1 MPKQIPLSE
10 KREWLKE
17 YEEGNPE
24 AKVAKERHR
33 ALKVIKR
40 GIQEARANRDGSA
53 ARAEIVKEALI
64 RHQKQLFEIVNRLLN
79 LTNTIPANFKL
90 RREKNGAIAP
100 IILSAGLIVYS
111 PEKGLVTKL
120 SDENTSEWGLLKE
133 HLKQRRIWSILEQ
146 WKTALIANTKALLD
160 FERGIKTLVEIETGL
175 QVISDKPGDE
185 QKGFIYPFT
194 AELFSEV
201 SIRKAVGISDETN
214 PDKRMVTTED
224 GYILHGQAGSRL
236 AYCLGRQDE
245 CREALVRAFE
255 KIQDLKER
263 LIVVST
269 DAELKNVSAKLKG
282 PLDDIRLMGLIPGQ
296 CRICSRISL

>member
-17 YEEGNPE
+17 YEEGKPE
-24 AKVAKERHR
+24 AKIGKDKHR

-40 GIQEARANRDGSA
+40 GVQEARADRDGSA
-53 ARAEIVKEALI
+53 ARAEIVKEALM
-64 RHQKQLFEIVNRLLN
+64 RHQKQLFEIANRLLN

-111 PEKGLVTKL
+111 PEKGLVTEL
-120 SDENTSEWGLLKE
+120 WDENTSEWRLLKE
-133 HLKQRRIWSILEQ
+133 HLKQGRIWSILEQ
-146 WKTALIANTKALLD
+146 WKTALVANTKALLD
-160 FERGIKTLVEIETGL
+160 FERGIKTLVETETGL
-175 QVISDKPGDE
+175 QVISDKLGDE
-185 QKGFIYPFT
+185 QNGFIYPFT
-194 AELFSEV
+194 VELFIEV
-201 SIRKAVGISDETN
+201 SIKKAVGIPDETN

-236 AYCLGRQDE
+236 AYCPGRQDE
-245 CREALVRAFE
+245 CLEALVRAFR

-263 LIVVST
+263 LIVAST

>member
-17 YEEGNPE
+17 YEEGKPE
-24 AKVAKERHR
+24 AKIAKEKHR

-40 GIQEARANRDGSA
+40 GIQEARADRDGSA

-64 RHQKQLFEIVNRLLN
+64 RHQKQLLEIVNRLLK
-79 LTNTIPANFKL
+79 LTDRIPADVEL
-90 RREKNGAIAP
+90 RREKNGAISP
-100 IILSAGLIVYS
+100 IILSAGRIVYT
-111 PEKGLVTKL
+111 PEKGLVTEL

-133 HLKQRRIWSILEQ
+133 HLKQRRIWSTLEQ
-146 WKTALIANTKALLD
+146 WKTASIAHIEARLD

-175 QVISDKPGDE
+175 QVISDKPRDE
-185 QKGFIYPFT
+185 QNGFIYLFT
-194 AELFSEV
+194 IKLFYEV
-201 SIRKAVGISDETN
+201 SIKKVMGILDETN
-214 PDKRMVTTED
+214 PDERMVTTDD

-236 AYCLGRQDE
+236 AYCPDRQDE
-245 CREALVRAFE
+245 CREALVRAFR

-263 LIVVST
+263 LIVIST
-269 DAELKNVSAKLKG
+269 DTELKNVSAKLKG
-282 PLDDIRLMGLIPGQ
+282 PLDDIRLMSLIPGQ